1 MDKFFVFVLIFSFF
15 EFKSQL
21 LAFFVLKMFLKFQ
34 IRFHEP
40 KKILALEFT
49 VNQKDFQ
56 YQKLHEMSKNNS
68 IQILKRKEAKEK
80 GTQ

>member
-1 MDKFFVFVLIFSFF
+1 
-15 EFKSQL
+15 
-21 LAFFVLKMFLKFQ
+21 MFLKFR

-40 KKILALEFT
+40 KKFLALEFV

-68 IQILKRKEAKEK
+68 IQILKRKVAKEK

>member
-1 MDKFFVFVLIFSFF
+1 M
-15 EFKSQL
+15 
-21 LAFFVLKMFLKFQ
+21 FFVLKLFLKFR

-40 KKILALEFT
+40 KKFLALEFV

-68 IQILKRKEAKEK
+68 IQILKRKVAKEK